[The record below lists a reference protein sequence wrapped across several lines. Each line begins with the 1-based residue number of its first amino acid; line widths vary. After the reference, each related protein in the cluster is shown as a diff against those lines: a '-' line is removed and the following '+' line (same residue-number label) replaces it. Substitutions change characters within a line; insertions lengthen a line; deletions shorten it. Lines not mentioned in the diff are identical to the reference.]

1 MPEDSPF
8 VIVTLSVNGT
18 LETKVRYCRME
29 RQIRRKFHWIQDLKL
44 NQKVTFILAEGNHTA
59 TLRMLY
65 WVDPMSC
72 VASTFNSINITLN
85 SHTYRETFT
94 PSLNCELIL
103 RTLSVA
109 ESYSYY
115 KVENQKKTNFVFFK
129 VTPVPV
135 RTWFHWA
142 ATTNVSNK
150 SWVEWCR
157 LYAKVTSLT
166 PDLCDLCITACGVQ
180 QIMNQKL
187 ESDQSG
193 ES

>member
-115 KVENQKKTNFVFFK
+115 KVENQKKTILSSLKWHLFQWERDFTELRQQTWVTSHEWSDVGFTQRWPLWPLTSVICALQPAVF
-129 VTPVPV
+129 
-135 RTWFHWA
+135 
-142 ATTNVSNK
+142 NK
-150 SWVEWCR
+150 SWTR
-157 LYAKVTSLT
+157 S
-166 PDLCDLCITACGVQ
+166 
-180 QIMNQKL
+180 
-187 ESDQSG
+187 
-193 ES
+193 